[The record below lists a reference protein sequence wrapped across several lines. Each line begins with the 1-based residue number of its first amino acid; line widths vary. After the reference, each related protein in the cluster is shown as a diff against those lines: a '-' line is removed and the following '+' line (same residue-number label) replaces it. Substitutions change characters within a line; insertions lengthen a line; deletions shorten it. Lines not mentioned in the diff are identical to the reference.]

1 MSKADE
7 RRRKARARF
16 RKRVRAS
23 LARTDQAFRGQYKDE
38 IQALSGL
45 SREELEAISPDA
57 ADMVVYNKLIEV
69 VKEASRTNLK
79 QADLRDRIVA
89 LGTLAVE
96 MARKVPSLAT
106 LLPL

>member
-1 MSKADE
+1 MSRADQ
-7 RRRKARARF
+7 RRRKARAKF
-16 RKRVRAS
+16 RSRVKRA
-23 LARTDQAFRGQYKDE
+23 LAQNDKAFRGRYKEE

-45 SREELEAISPDA
+45 SRDDLEAISPDA
-57 ADMVVYNKLIEV
+57 TDMVVYSKLIEV

-96 MARKVPSLAT
+96 MARKVPSLAA
-106 LLPL
+106 LLPI